1 VTTAAAPTD
10 PKSWEEYLNSLDTPE
25 AFQAAFADG
34 SFKANLSGYTSA
46 SNATMEDLRAQAEEQ
61 SQLVLHEML
70 KQQGAS
76 GGTARGRLDLIDRA
90 RKRHTDN
97 LSINNPR
104 AAGYGANG
112 MFDNPGEAFQ
122 AIVGGGRFMPTSPEN
137 AQKINDLRAYSEKVP
152 SEGGILVPEEWRADI
167 MTRALE
173 DVIMRQYAT
182 VIPMPTGRMKYP
194 ANDFTTEVGEVYG
207 GMVFSWLDE
216 GGTIPISD
224 AMFAAITLEANKL
237 GGGALV
243 PNELLKDSDAFT
255 TWLRD
260 KMPRGI
266 GHFEDLAY
274 LKGNGVKKPLGILH
288 PDNPAMIRA
297 AKEVGQPAAS
307 FTWNNALTMLS
318 RLLPESYDRAI
329 WLATPDMIPEI
340 YTMAL
345 PVGTGGSAMMA
356 GEGGGPGRLPQTLL
370 GLPIRWTRKTPGV
383 LGTQGDIS
391 LVDPSEYLIGDT
403 MDMRVDTSEHVAF
416 WTDKTGFRVLLRTDG
431 QPSQLSALTPENG
444 GPTLSS
450 YVQLETR

>member
-1 VTTAAAPTD
+1 MTTAAAPTTPD
-10 PKSWEEYLNSLDTPE
+10 EWTEYLNSLDSPE
-25 AFQAAFADG
+25 AFQKAFADDSDAG
-34 SFKANLSGYTSA
+34 FKAKLKSYTTA
-46 SNATMEDLRAQAEEQ
+46 TNATVDDLRAQAAEQ
-61 SQLVLHEML
+61 SQIVLHEML
-70 KQQGAS
+70 KNSGAET
-76 GGTARGRLDLIDRA
+76 GTARGRLDLINRA

-97 LSINNPR
+97 LVLNNPR
-104 AAGYGANG
+104 AAGHGLNGA
-112 MFDNPGEAFQ
+112 FASPGEAFQ
-122 AIVGGGRFMPTSPEN
+122 AVLNKLPSSAEN
-137 AQKINDLRAYSEKVP
+137 IQKVNDLRAYSEKVP
-152 SEGGILVPEEWRADI
+152 SEGGILVPEEWRSDI

-173 DVIMRQYAT
+173 DSIMRQYAT
-182 VIPMPTGRMKYP
+182 TIPMVTGRIKYP

-216 GGTIPISD
+216 GGTIPLSD

-243 PNELLKDSDAFT
+243 PNELIKDSDAFT

-266 GHFEDLAY
+266 GHFEDLGF

-288 PDNPAMIRA
+288 PDNPALIKA
-297 AKEVGQPAAS
+297 AKEVGQPAGT
-307 FTWNNALTMLS
+307 FTWNNALSMLS
-318 RLLPESYDRAI
+318 RLLPESFDRAI
-329 WLATPDMIPEI
+329 WLASPDMIPEI

-345 PVGTGGSAMMA
+345 PVGTGGSAIMT
-356 GEGGGPGRLPQTLL
+356 GEGTGSGRLPQMLL
-370 GLPIRWTRKTPGV
+370 GLPIRWTRKTPGT

-416 WTDKTGFRVLLRTDG
+416 WTDKTGFRVVLRVDG